1 MKKLFSLFCLCLL
14 LAQPVFASEGGG
26 EGEAEVDPNK
36 PVISYFSLD
45 PEIITNYITTNNE
58 MGYIR
63 IKVELMVNNAGDL
76 ALVTKHEP
84 MIRDTINDILGQE
97 TVERIRSL
105 KGRDEIRAE
114 CQNHINERLEKETG
128 KQPVREV
135 IFTNY
140 LYQ

>member
-1 MKKLFSLFCLCLL
+1 MKQLMRLLCLCIFLIS
-14 LAQPVFASEGGG
+14 PVFASEGGG
-26 EGEAEVDPNK
+26 EGEGEVDPNK
-36 PVISYFSLD
+36 PMISYFSLD

-63 IKVELMVNNAGDL
+63 IKAELMVNSAADL

-84 MIRDTINDILGQE
+84 MIRDTINDVLGQE

-105 KGRDEIRAE
+105 KGRDEIRKE
-114 CQNHINERLEKETG
+114 CQDQINERLEKETG
-128 KQPVREV
+128 KRLVRELL
-135 IFTNY
+135 FTNY